1 MWHGET
7 GIKRIMKI
15 AVPVIINSSTFTI
28 MTFVDRKFLL
38 HYSVEAFSAAAPA
51 GMLAFSAIAFF
62 FGALTF
68 VNNLVAQYFGAE
80 RYSSVGKA
88 LWAGIYLSVIS
99 YVLVLPLLLLA
110 PWFFSHLGHD
120 PAVVPLEI
128 NYFSILHAG
137 SIFLLL
143 TNALSSL
150 FNGIGKTYIVMIVG
164 VVATLLNIPLDYFMI
179 FGFGNVAGMGIEGAA
194 IATVL
199 AQAFSFFAYLAISL
213 LPKYRQTFHLLRW
226 HFDRKEFYR
235 LLKFGIPSGVQLILV
250 HFGFTFFLLM
260 AGRLGTDTQA
270 ATNAAWS
277 MDNLLF
283 MPIFGSHI
291 GTAIL
296 AGQLIGAG
304 KIDLIPKLMRNAL
317 ILVMVYVFPMS
328 MAFFFFPQWS
338 LAPLLAGI
346 SGDAYDRVFNLARY
360 YLVFVAF
367 YAYFDALGMTVQGV
381 LKAAGDTKMSMY
393 IGFIC
398 SFGCMVIPCYFFAVV
413 YQFPGSYLW
422 GAATAY
428 VFLNFILSYARYRHG
443 GWKKL
448 KVIE

>member
-1 MWHGET
+1 MWSGET

-15 AVPVIINSSTFTI
+15 AVPVIINSSTFTV

-38 HYSVEAFSAAAPA
+38 HHSVEAFSAAAPA

-80 RYSSVGKA
+80 RFHSVGKA
-88 LWAGIYLSVIS
+88 LWAGMYGAVIS
-99 YVLVLPLLLLA
+99 YLLVLPLLLLA
-110 PWFFSHLGHD
+110 PWFFSVLGHD
-120 PAVVPLEI
+120 PVVADLEVS
-128 NYFSILHAG
+128 YFSILHAG

-143 TNALSSL
+143 TNVLSSL
-150 FNGIGKTYIVMIVG
+150 FNGVGKTYVVMIVG
-164 VVATLLNIPLDYFMI
+164 VFATLLNIPLDYVMI
-179 FGFGNVAGMGIEGAA
+179 FGMGSFAGWGIEGAA
-194 IATVL
+194 LATVL
-199 AQAFSFFAYLAISL
+199 AQAFSVCCYAGLCL
-213 LPKYRQTFHLLRW
+213 LPKYRDTFSLQRW
-226 HFDRKEFYR
+226 HFDVREFKR
-235 LLKFGIPSGVQLILV
+235 LLRFGLPSGVQLVLV

-304 KIDLIPKLMRNAL
+304 KLHLIPHLMRNAL
-317 ILVMVYVFPMS
+317 ILVLIYVFPMS
-328 MAFFFFPQWS
+328 LGFFFFPEWS

-346 SGDAYDRVFNLARY
+346 SGDAYQRVFSLARH
-360 YLVFVAF
+360 YLIFVAF

-413 YQFPGSYLW
+413 FELSGSYLW

-428 VFLNFILSYARYRHG
+428 VFLNFFLSYARYRHG
-443 GWKKL
+443 GWKNL

>member
-1 MWHGET
+1 MWQGET

-38 HYSVEAFSAAAPA
+38 HHSLEEFTAAAPA
-51 GMLAFSAIAFF
+51 GMLGFSAVAFF
-62 FGALTF
+62 FGILTF

-80 RYSSVGKA
+80 RYSSVGRA
-88 LWAGIYLSVIS
+88 LWAGIYLALIS
-99 YVLVLPLLLLA
+99 YVIVLPLLALA
-110 PWFFSHLGHD
+110 PWFFHSIGHD
-120 PAVVPLEI
+120 PAIVPLEVT
-128 NYFSILHAG
+128 YFRIIHAG

-143 TNALSSL
+143 TSVLSSL
-150 FNGIGKTYIVMIVG
+150 FNGIGRTYIVMIVG
-164 VVATLLNIPLDYFMI
+164 VLATLLNVPLDYLMI
-179 FGFGNVAGMGIEGAA
+179 FGMGSFKGMGIEGAA
-194 IATVL
+194 LATVI
-199 AQAFSFFAYLAISL
+199 AQAFSFFAYLAIAL
-213 LPKYRQTFHLLRW
+213 RKHYRVTFNLFKYKFDLKELRRLLR
-226 HFDRKEFYR
+226 
-235 LLKFGIPSGVQLILV
+235 FGLPSGMQLILV

-283 MPIFGSHI
+283 MPIFGSYI
-291 GTAIL
+291 GTSIL
-296 AGQLIGAG
+296 AGQLLGAG
-304 KIDLIPKLMRNAL
+304 KIEMIPSLMRNAL
-317 ILVMVYVFPMS
+317 ILVLLYVFPMS
-328 MAFFFFPQWS
+328 MGFFFFPEWS

-346 SGDAYDRVFNLARY
+346 SGDDYNRVFALAKH

-367 YAYFDALGMTVQGV
+367 YAYFDAMGMTVQGV

-398 SFGCMVIPCYFFAVV
+398 SFGCMIVPSYIFAVV
-413 YQFPGSYLW
+413 YKFSGSYLW
-422 GAATAY
+422 CAATAY
-428 VFLNFILSYARYRHG
+428 VFMNFVLSYARYRHG
-443 GWKKL
+443 GWKYH